1 MVGPQ
6 GMKGRL
12 AILGGGSWGTALSV
26 ILSPR
31 FKEIRLW
38 VRRPDLAAEM
48 ETSRENRAYLPG
60 FKIPPNVTVQAVAS
74 ESLSG
79 AELLLCVL
87 PSHAVR
93 AFFSETNLDPDLP
106 VITATKG
113 IEAGSLLRMSQVI
126 TEAAGSKR
134 VAVLSGPSFAA
145 ETAAGHP
152 TAVVVA
158 SHDLELAGSVQAS
171 FSGSTFRVYTSAD
184 PIGVE
189 LGGAYKNVVAI
200 GAGVCHGLGLGSNA
214 VSALITRG
222 LAEMTRLAVKLGGF
236 PPTLA
241 GLAGLGDLVLTCTGS
256 LSRNRMVG
264 EQLAQGRAITEI
276 LGNMRMVAEGVGT
289 TKSIV
294 ELGALHREDLP
305 IACQMNAMLNFD
317 RKPREAI
324 QLLMERA
331 LRNES

>member
-1 MVGPQ
+1 
-6 GMKGRL
+6 MKGRL
-12 AILGGGSWGTALSV
+12 AILGGGSWGTALAV

-31 FKEIRLW
+31 FEEVRLW
-38 VRRPDLAAEM
+38 VRRPELAAAM
-48 ETSRENRAYLPG
+48 EAHRENRTYLPG
-60 FKIPPNVTVQAVAS
+60 ITIPPNVEIHS
-74 ESLSG
+74 EAG
-79 AELLLCVL
+79 EAMNDAELLLCVL
-87 PSHAVR
+87 PSQAVR
-93 AFFSETNLDPDLP
+93 AFFTQAVLDPELP
-106 VITATKG
+106 VVTATKG
-113 IEAGSLLRMSQVI
+113 IEAGSFLRMSQVI
-126 TEAAGSKR
+126 AEAAGTQR
-134 VAVLSGPSFAA
+134 VAVLSGPSFASEA
-145 ETAAGHP
+145 AAGHP

-158 SHDLELAGSVQAS
+158 SCDAELAVSVQAA

-214 VSALITRG
+214 ISALITRG
-222 LAEMTRLAVKLGGF
+222 LAEMTRLAVKMGGL

-241 GLAGLGDLVLTCTGS
+241 GLAGLGDLVLTCTGN

-264 EQLAQGRAITEI
+264 EQLAHGRSIAEI
-276 LGNMRMVAEGVGT
+276 LGGMQMVAEGVGT

-294 ELGALHREDLP
+294 ELGELHREDLP
-305 IACQMNAMLNFD
+305 IACQMNAMLNFH

>member
-1 MVGPQ
+1 
-6 GMKGRL
+6 MKSHL
-12 AILGGGSWGTALSV
+12 TILGGGSWGTALAV
-26 ILSPR
+26 ILAPR
-31 FKEIRLW
+31 FEEVRLW
-38 VRRPDLAAEM
+38 VRRPDLAAAM
-48 ETSRENRAYLPG
+48 ESTRENDAYLPG
-60 FKIPPNVTVQAVAS
+60 VVIPHNVEIHSVAADAMRD
-74 ESLSG
+74 
-79 AELLLCVL
+79 AELLLCVM

-93 AFFSETNLDPDLP
+93 AFFAEAALDPELP
-106 VITATKG
+106 VVTATKG

-126 TEAAGSKR
+126 AEAGGSHR

-145 ETAAGHP
+145 EAAAGHP

-158 SHDLELAGSVQAS
+158 SHDAKLAATVQTA

-214 VSALITRG
+214 ISALITRG
-222 LAEMTRLAVKLGGF
+222 LAEMTRLAIKMGGLQ
-236 PPTLA
+236 PTLA
-241 GLAGLGDLVLTCTGS
+241 GLAGLGDLVLTCTGN

-264 EQLAQGRAITEI
+264 EQLAHGRSIAQV
-276 LGNMRMVAEGVGT
+276 LGEMRMVAEGVGT
-289 TKSIV
+289 TKSIA
-294 ELGALHREDLP
+294 ELGELYGEDLP
-305 IACQMNAMLNFD
+305 IACQMNAMLNFS

-331 LRNES
+331 LKNES